1 MRTLFPG
8 GVKRPE
14 IKVPALVLEL
24 SSADVLDSEDCL
36 AVVDAA
42 VRDWAGIVVLEGGE
56 ESGGRLYEAA
66 RMLKSAIRDR
76 AYFLISERVDVAAAV
91 GSSGVVLSDQGLRPS
106 FVVFFCL
113 LVYGFFHRKCV
124 NFDLI
129 FYCFVVL
136 R

>member
-24 SSADVLDSEDCL
+24 SCADVLDSEDCL

-42 VRDWAGIVVLEGGE
+42 VRDWVGIVVLQGGE

-66 RMLKSAIRDR
+66 RVLKSAIRDR

-91 GSSGVVLSDQGLRPS
+91 GSSGVVLSDQGLRLS
-106 FVVFFCL
+106 LFFLVGL
-113 LVYGFFHRKCV
+113 LFLSLKCV
-124 NFDLI
+124 NDVLI
-129 FYCFVVL
+129 YCFVVL
-136 R
+136 G